1 MYFYCQINQIMTTYY
16 NQQELKS
23 SMKRLIKECLTEC
36 RECEELPENFV
47 DLIKHNFL
55 AKFVCYNKK
64 TQEIEIGVEDFS
76 EESLYP
82 QIKIYKFPITANKKW
97 VEKSLKDGRNDLD
110 FYGRLLNKKKL
121 ANRDAEV
128 VVM

>member
-1 MYFYCQINQIMTTYY
+1 MTTYY
-16 NQQELKS
+16 NQQELKA
-23 SMKRLIKECLTEC
+23 SMKSLVQEFLSECK
-36 RECEELPENFV
+36 RCEELPEDFV

-55 AKFVCYNKK
+55 AKFVCYNNK
-64 TQEIEIGVEDFS
+64 TKNIEIGVEDFS

-82 QIKIYKFPITANKKW
+82 NIKIYKFPINSNKKW
-97 VEKSLKDGRNDLD
+97 VEKSFKDGRNDLD
-110 FYGRLLNKKKL
+110 FYGRLLNKKKS